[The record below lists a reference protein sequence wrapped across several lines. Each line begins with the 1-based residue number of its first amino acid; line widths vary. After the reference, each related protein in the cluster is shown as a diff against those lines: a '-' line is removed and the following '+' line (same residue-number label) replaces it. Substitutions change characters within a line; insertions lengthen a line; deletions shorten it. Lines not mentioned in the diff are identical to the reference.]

1 MMQLHGILDVLIITC
16 MLREAF
22 TSYFRDHVSLN
33 INQAQ
38 TYGGRADVATTQ
50 YCHGCLQQDLHALS
64 KLLLLGQEKTFCPI
78 HPSNSVGSRFD
89 CLLMCINL
97 AILVP
102 MAISSAHLLL
112 TFPQRLGSLQGYC
125 STTYLCAV
133 KTARQLGFQLSA
145 TVLL

>member
-112 TFPQRLGSLQGYC
+112 TFP
-125 STTYLCAV
+125 
-133 KTARQLGFQLSA
+133 
-145 TVLL
+145 